1 VRGSRARRRSSPT
14 PRAAVRAAA
23 GAAIVASIALPL
35 ARRRLRLPAA
45 AAAAATVAG
54 PLGLVVLAPR
64 TKLRDAVLYV
74 MQMWA
79 FTVLHELPYDHP
91 ERLRARLR
99 IRYPIR
105 ADLVIGGGEL
115 PNLRLQRTLA
125 IPGRVRRLDRV
136 LAFVH
141 WAWFAEPHAALLWI
155 LLRRERHFPRAARQL
170 AAAFDLGCAVYF
182 LVPTAPPWWAAENG
196 YIDQELAWRA
206 GASPAGAESEAQT
219 ESPSRRRGQ
228 VVVAGDE
235 QPAGSDSVRRVM
247 VEVGEQVWGDA
258 WPGLYSALGG
268 NPWAAMP
275 SLHFA
280 TSLLAAILLAES
292 APGAG
297 AVGGAYAAALALALV
312 YLGEHYAID
321 LIAGAALVATV
332 RLGEPLADPAAR
344 ALSTAL
350 QRLER
355 IAGA

>member
-1 VRGSRARRRSSPT
+1 
-14 PRAAVRAAA
+14 
-23 GAAIVASIALPL
+23 
-35 ARRRLRLPAA
+35 
-45 AAAAATVAG
+45 
-54 PLGLVVLAPR
+54 
-64 TKLRDAVLYV
+64 
-74 MQMWA
+74 MWA
-79 FTVLHELPYDHP
+79 FTVIHELPYDHP

-105 ADLVIGGGEL
+105 ADLVIGRGEL
-115 PNLRLQRTLA
+115 PSLRLQRALA
-125 IPGRVRRLDRV
+125 SPGRVRPLDRV

-155 LLRRERHFPRAARQL
+155 MLRRERHFPRAARQL

-196 YIDQELAWRA
+196 YIADELARRSGA
-206 GASPAGAESEAQT
+206 GAPE
-219 ESPSRRRGQ
+219 R
-228 VVVAGDE
+228 E
-235 QPAGSDSVRRVM
+235 QPSGNDFERLRRVM

-297 AVGGAYAAALALALV
+297 AVGGAYVGALAVALV

-321 LIAGAALVATV
+321 LVAGGALVAAV
-332 RLGEPLADPAAR
+332 RLGEPLAAPAAR
-344 ALSTAL
+344 ALTTVL

-355 IAGA
+355 TAGA